1 MKSFKPYVRKICM
14 EENGHVVMMAVFDTV
29 DDTVLV
35 KKTLLTVSHTT
46 KIKSLCIYIYILHR
60 ATPCIIVMDEGGSTF
75 SQHYI
80 LWVNGT
86 GFHFS
91 QYITGPDGTV
101 FHTPSLLYH
110 PYLVFISS
118 LLYRRWQVVWWS

>member
-46 KIKSLCIYIYILHR
+46 KINSLCIFIYILHR
-60 ATPCIIVMDEGGSTF
+60 ATPC
-75 SQHYI
+75 
-80 LWVNGT
+80 NG
-86 GFHFS
+86 
-91 QYITGPDGTV
+91 
-101 FHTPSLLYH
+101 
-110 PYLVFISS
+110 
-118 LLYRRWQVVWWS
+118 